1 MTYITRYA
9 IRPRVSVRGWTLV
22 EMMVAIL
29 IISILAGLTLS
40 IGSAVLASSETRRT
54 DDALTL
60 LDAALQEFATVQ
72 GRALSYGI
80 NGEPHADTDMGRGS
94 RYDIDLGL
102 TLDDGQGCECYG
114 GLDSVFDYTDE
125 NAWPTEAQLLCSQ
138 WCQVTGCTG
147 SGPDNFEGVAA
158 LSLLRLQ
165 QLPASRDIIRAI
177 QPDLLKQINVLTN
190 DSQGEQV
197 KRAVRPIDAW
207 DNPILIVLPGRVRV
221 DTDGAFDS
229 ADNTVRTK
237 AERMLGSALGR
248 HAYFV
253 SAGPD
258 GKFGSLEYDS
268 DEHDVDSDEYIRYQQ
283 TLDNLYS
290 YEVQTW

>member
-1 MTYITRYA
+1 MTYIVRYTT
-9 IRPRVSVRGWTLV
+9 RPRVSVRGWTLV

-60 LDAALQEFATVQ
+60 LDTALQEFAIVQ
-72 GRALSYGI
+72 GRTLSYGI
-80 NGEPHADTDMGRGS
+80 NGDPLVDTTMGRGS

-102 TLDDGQGCECYG
+102 TLDDGQGCACGG
-114 GLDSVFDYTDE
+114 GLDSVFDYRDD
-125 NAWPTEAQLLCSQ
+125 AWPSEAQLLCSQ

-158 LSLLRLQ
+158 LSMLRLQ

-190 DSQGEQV
+190 DTQGEQV
-197 KRAVRPIDAW
+197 KSAVRPIDAW
-207 DNPILIVLPGRVRV
+207 DNPILIVLPGRERV
-221 DTDGAFDS
+221 ETDVVFDS

-237 AERMLGSALGR
+237 AERMLGSALAR

-258 GKFGSLEYDS
+258 GKFGSFEYDS
-268 DEHDVDSDEYIRYQQ
+268 DEHDVASDEYTRYQQ

-290 YEVQTW
+290 YEVQRW

>member
-1 MTYITRYA
+1 MTCFARYDS
-9 IRPRVSVRGWTLV
+9 RPRASAGGWTLV

-60 LDAALQEFATVQ
+60 LDSAMQEFSIVQ

-80 NGEPHADTDMGRGS
+80 NQEPHEDTDMGRGS

-102 TLDDGQGCECYG
+102 TLDDGQGCACYG
-114 GLDSVFDYTDE
+114 GLETVMSYTDGG
-125 NAWPTEAQLLCSQ
+125 WPTEAQLLCAQ

-147 SGPDNFEGVAA
+147 SGPDNFEGVGAIA
-158 LSLLRLQ
+158 LLRLQ
-165 QLPASRDIIRAI
+165 QLPASRDIIRSI
-177 QPDLLKQINVLTN
+177 QPDLLEQINVLTN
-190 DSQGEQV
+190 DSEGEQV
-197 KRAVRPIDAW
+197 KAAVRPIDAW
-207 DNPILIVLPGRVRV
+207 GNPILIVLPGRERIDSDVVFDV
-221 DTDGAFDS
+221 DD
-229 ADNTVRTK
+229 TVSTK
-237 AERMLGSALGR
+237 AERMLGSAKHR

-258 GKFGSLEYDS
+258 GKFGSLEYNPD
-268 DEHDVDSDEYIRYQQ
+268 DHDVASEEYRRYQQ
-283 TLDNLYS
+283 TRDNLYS
-290 YEVQTW
+290 YEVLTW